1 MHRRN
6 KRCAVLLLLTA
17 LAMMICGCTSPFHE
31 STAKGDYAPEINP
44 ASDINV
50 GGSVD
55 VTLFYPLEGEGY
67 LATVNKTV
75 DVASGE
81 RLETA
86 IMRELIAGPV
96 NLEGLKAPFP
106 SDVGLVSITDDGQIL
121 YVTLSKDYLSFVSTA
136 SYLGYDPKL
145 SLAAMVNSLT
155 ENTSFQRVQLLID
168 SDGNG
173 NGARPTREQVGLT
186 GDAQSTALEALT
198 KDSKLILTP
207 QASVQILFAAAK
219 DRDTERLFRILAKDG
234 VQSRPKE
241 ETLKQLMETR
251 GSVLISFS
259 IQDEMISLD
268 ETTAQVRVDLEIR
281 TKEQG
286 TQKMYGVGINL
297 LQEDSVWRVD
307 YDSVQEI
314 LFPEG

>member
-1 MHRRN
+1 MHRK
-6 KRCAVLLLLTA
+6 KRCAVLLLTA
-17 LAMMICGCTSPFHE
+17 ALLWLVCGCTSPFYE
-31 STAKGDYAPEINP
+31 STAKSEYAPEINP

-55 VTLFYPLEGEGY
+55 VTLYYPMEGEEY
-67 LATVNKTV
+67 LVAVDKTV

-86 IMRELIAGPV
+86 IMRELLTGPT
-96 NLEGLKAPFP
+96 EDMQGLTAPF
-106 SDVGLVSITDDGQIL
+106 SSEVGLVSVTDDGQIL
-121 YVTLSKDYLSFVSTA
+121 YVTLSRDYLSFVSTS

-168 SDGNG
+168 TEGNG
-173 NGARPTREQVGLT
+173 NGSRPTRQQAGLS
-186 GDAQSTALEALT
+186 GEAENTALEALT
-198 KDSKLILTP
+198 KDTELILTP
-207 QASVQILFAAAK
+207 QASVQILFQAAEEQDAQ
-219 DRDTERLFRILAKDG
+219 RLGRILAEDG
-234 VQSRPKE
+234 IQARPGE
-241 ETLKQLMETR
+241 DTLERLMQDR
-251 GSVLISFS
+251 GSTIVSFS

-268 ETTAQVRVDLEIR
+268 EMSAQVKVDIEIR

-286 TQKMYGVGINL
+286 TQKMFGVGVNL
-297 LQEDSVWRVD
+297 LKEDSIWRVD

-314 LFPEG
+314 LFPEN